1 MQNMRSSLATASRCY
16 MPYTQSLACSKETL
30 STGARKDGTELT
42 RATHSFSAP
51 DRASRPSVSK
61 TWGRSKDLTKF
72 NQFTTLSQPKALLY
86 YQCFSN
92 CKRLLYFFVENVLFD
107 TRFRLPYELRRFRL
121 SRRII
126 AIISPSVH
134 TNTFSF
140 FKCNLN
146 AFLTHSLRILFYA
159 FLFWILEA
167 FLFS

>member
-1 MQNMRSSLATASRCY
+1 MQNMRSSLATACRCY

-30 STGARKDGTELT
+30 STGARKDGTKP
-42 RATHSFSAP
+42 THSFSAP
-51 DRASRPSVSK
+51 DRASRPSISK

-146 AFLTHSLRILFYA
+146 AFLTYSWRILFYA

-167 FLFS
+167 LLFS